1 MKKSGH
7 YCKVCGRFRANEKFT
22 GKGHATHICK
32 DCAKL
37 PPEEKAKQETLNRL
51 FNLPWYLSKAQKAW
65 LKNRMQD
72 RRPEVKALAQ
82 EQYDTMTCMYFVFY
96 GLGRFL
102 IEGLRTDSLYIISGI
117 RA

>member
-1 MKKSGH
+1 MKKQGH
-7 YCKVCGRFRANEKFT
+7 YCKVCGSYRANEKFT

-37 PPEEKAKQETLNRL
+37 PPEEKSKQEALNRL
-51 FNLPWYLSKAQKAW
+51 FNLPWHLSNEQKAW

-82 EQYDTMTCMYFVFY
+82 EQYDMRF
-96 GLGRFL
+96 GRRHQEIPLDDFDNPD
-102 IEGLRTDSLYIISGI
+102 ENEFEETE
-117 RA
+117 

>member
-7 YCKVCGRFRANEKFT
+7 YCKVCGRYRANEKFT

-37 PPEEKAKQETLNRL
+37 PPEEKAKQETLDRL
-51 FNLPWYLSKAQKAW
+51 FHLPWYLSKEQKAW

-82 EQYDTMTCMYFVFY
+82 EQYDMRF
-96 GLGRFL
+96 GRRCQEMQHYDSAEFDEDEFEE
-102 IEGLRTDSLYIISGI
+102 IE
-117 RA
+117 